1 MQNIMNKIYKW
12 IQNAMQMNR
21 MYKGMQD
28 IMQINRINK
37 WMQNAELNIH
47 YMLFICVPTRVDPN
61 R

>member
-1 MQNIMNKIYKW
+1 MNKIYKW